1 MLICDTSGLV
11 AFFDASDRH
20 HGRVTHVIAAE
31 RGPFVVS
38 PFVLAELDYLMA
50 TRRGLAAELAVLT
63 ELSGGAWELPS
74 FASEDLRSARDIVER
89 YGDLD
94 IGLSDASQVV
104 LAARYRTQRI
114 LSLDRRHFGVLR
126 TAKGKPFTLLPD

>member
-1 MLICDTSGLV
+1 MLICDTRGLI

-20 HGRVTHVIAAE
+20 HVQVSNVIAADP
-31 RGPFVVS
+31 GPFVVS

-50 TRRGLAAELAVLT
+50 TRRGPAAELAVLT
-63 ELSGGAWELPS
+63 ELSSGAWELPS
-74 FASEDLRSARDIVER
+74 FGADDLRSARDIVER
-89 YGDLD
+89 YSDLD
-94 IGLSDASQVV
+94 IGLADASQVV

-126 TAKGKPFTLLPD
+126 TAKGKPFTLLPG